1 MPIDVN
7 LDGFRKRCYNISE
20 DQLLRAGTLP
30 FFIMRFL
37 EGTDIL
43 VAEMPKSVFADMQ
56 QASEIAI
63 EKKIDHTDVSFTPD
77 EKFSDIISFTSEI

>member
-1 MPIDVN
+1 
-7 LDGFRKRCYNISE
+7 
-20 DQLLRAGTLP
+20 
-30 FFIMRFL
+30 MRFL

-63 EKKIDHTDVSFTPD
+63 EQK
-77 EKFSDIISFTSEI
+77 IISIEVGVYGYILNIEKEEYLKCYSI

>member
-1 MPIDVN
+1 
-7 LDGFRKRCYNISE
+7 
-20 DQLLRAGTLP
+20 
-30 FFIMRFL
+30 MRFL

-63 EKKIDHTDVSFTPD
+63 EQKIIHNDPA
-77 EKFSDIISFTSEI
+77 